1 MEDVSGAIENTLHE
15 LLDSGATP
23 EDVYRIM
30 GLVKESELSPE
41 TKEADSYL
49 PIDLGYC
56 IDGNIV
62 SYEAVPESVAT
73 VPENVDYP
81 RYAEAMESHVPLPIA
96 TQIATHDF
104 SHRQADILM
113 EAARSPHVSS
123 ETLETIA
130 SRRRR
135 MPRHARKRQMAP
147 CDKAVSWAERRTP
160 MTPDGKTFDPETVTD
175 KQLVQ
180 YEQAIDRG
188 LTEADAM
195 RLTEHE
201 YNGFQANAIIAA
213 ALNPAVGE
221 NVLDALAT
229 PKYTAA
235 QMTAIAKIAIRGGD
249 FARFLDPQ
257 MDARRME
264 AAYLVVAHGGSDLPV
279 ELLSRSQLLTINN
292 ILLRGLIPYETVRAI
307 AKPAFT
313 PESMEVIAAAM
324 ENARHDP
331 YTGEHSLTE
340 AQVARIMNPEYRP
353 EQQIA
358 LLTAMRGQTPVADL
372 SDADFAGLFP
382 ASRSVEQMSACAYAV
397 NRCGYNAPLLM
408 MTMQA
413 CADMNAQQLMAVFDA
428 TAAEFSDAT
437 MAKVSTILMHTPAL
451 TSQQMRYLLA
461 EARDGT
467 PFPALESMKEHLL
480 AQAEPEKAQVT
491 ETGIKSESRDMASGK
506 EALAEQAGLD
516 GTKKINQNKEME

>member
-1 MEDVSGAIENTLHE
+1 
-15 LLDSGATP
+15 
-23 EDVYRIM
+23 
-30 GLVKESELSPE
+30 
-41 TKEADSYL
+41 
-49 PIDLGYC
+49 
-56 IDGNIV
+56 
-62 SYEAVPESVAT
+62 
-73 VPENVDYP
+73 
-81 RYAEAMESHVPLPIA
+81 
-96 TQIATHDF
+96 
-104 SHRQADILM
+104 
-113 EAARSPHVSS
+113 
-123 ETLETIA
+123 
-130 SRRRR
+130 
-135 MPRHARKRQMAP
+135 
-147 CDKAVSWAERRTP
+147 

-221 NVLDALAT
+221 DVLDALAT

-279 ELLSRSQLLTINN
+279 EHLSRSQLLTINN
-292 ILLRGLIPYETVRAI
+292 ILLQGHIPYETVRAI

-358 LLTAMRGQTPVADL
+358 LLTAMRGQTPIADL

-382 ASRSVEQMSACAYAV
+382 ASLSVEQMSACAYAV

-467 PFPALESMKEHLL
+467 PFSGSGIHEGASAGTGGTREGTSYRNRYQVRVPVTWHPARKRLRSRRDSIAPK
-480 AQAEPEKAQVT
+480 
-491 ETGIKSESRDMASGK
+491 KSIR
-506 EALAEQAGLD
+506 
-516 GTKKINQNKEME
+516 TRRWNR

>member
-1 MEDVSGAIENTLHE
+1 
-15 LLDSGATP
+15 
-23 EDVYRIM
+23 
-30 GLVKESELSPE
+30 
-41 TKEADSYL
+41 
-49 PIDLGYC
+49 
-56 IDGNIV
+56 
-62 SYEAVPESVAT
+62 
-73 VPENVDYP
+73 
-81 RYAEAMESHVPLPIA
+81 
-96 TQIATHDF
+96 
-104 SHRQADILM
+104 
-113 EAARSPHVSS
+113 
-123 ETLETIA
+123 
-130 SRRRR
+130 
-135 MPRHARKRQMAP
+135 
-147 CDKAVSWAERRTP
+147 

-221 NVLDALAT
+221 DVLDALAT

-279 ELLSRSQLLTINN
+279 ERLSRSQLLTINN
-292 ILLRGLIPYETVRAI
+292 ILLQGHVPYETVRAI

-324 ENARHDP
+324 ENACHDP
-331 YTGEHSLTE
+331 YTGENSMTK
-340 AQVARIMNPEYRP
+340 AQVARIMNPDYKP
-353 EQQIA
+353 GQQIA
-358 LLTAMRGQTPVADL
+358 LLTAMRGQSPVADL
-372 SDADFAGLFP
+372 SDADFAELFP
-382 ASRSVEQMSACAYAV
+382 ASLSAEQMSACAYAV

-408 MTMQA
+408 MTMQV
-413 CADMNAQQLMAVFDA
+413 CAGMNAQQLMSVFDA
-428 TAAEFSDAT
+428 TAAELSDAN
-437 MAKVSTILMHTPAL
+437 MAKVSTILMYTPAL

-461 EARDGT
+461 EAKDGT
-467 PFPALESMKEHLL
+467 PLSALESMKEHLL

-491 ETGIKSESRDMASGK
+491 ETGVKSESRDMASGK
-506 EALAEQAGLD
+506 EALAERAGLD
-516 GTKKINQNKEME
+516 GTPKINQNKEME